1 MQVDVD
7 CLEESGQDWNVRMKV
22 ILTTEEI
29 SQLDYDALKDV
40 EDFQIEIEGP
50 ALYFNGFLSIVEP
63 WEDEPLE
70 ELLKAIKLEV
80 EYRMNRLLHE

>member
-50 ALYFNGFLSIVEP
+50 TLYFNGFLSIMEP

-70 ELLKAIKLEV
+70 ELLKAIKLEI